1 MKKSLFAIAAVTAF
15 AGAAQAQSSV
25 TVYGILDV
33 GFSSTSSR
41 GPSNGAQASGQAA
54 NTTQKVTNS
63 QFGQSAQTSSR
74 IGFRGTEDLGG
85 GTSAFFTAE
94 FGVQPQGT
102 TWSPNNR
109 QTFVGLQQKGIG
121 KASIGTQYTAL
132 WLNAL
137 NPTDP
142 GQGNNVAGSV
152 IRPVGSTTA
161 QIDGAAS
168 TAVTILTTNSLYLES
183 VRMAGFRLAAN
194 YVQNAA
200 DVTQRANGS
209 ANAAYSTSVGGSN
222 NFNGYSISADY
233 TWKKLLATAGYSSF
247 KQEQNSALAF
257 TWSSAFPGTPVTVN
271 STNNTNDRQW
281 YAGAVYDFGILKGY
295 LNYVN
300 RKISNGLNSNQ
311 FLSRTGQQLGV
322 RGNWTP
328 KIESWA
334 SAGNGR
340 IQQFG
345 ATEPT
350 ASFTSWQLGSNYILS
365 KRTNLYAIY
374 GTSITSGVAGSSVVG
389 ANGGGATSQYALGLR
404 HTF

>member
-33 GFSSTSSR
+33 GFSGSSTR
-41 GPSNGAQASGQAA
+41 GPSNGLVGTTTNQ
-54 NTTQKVTNS
+54 TQKVNTAT
-63 QFGQSAQTSSR
+63 FGQSAQTSSR

-85 GTSAFFTAE
+85 GTSAYFTLE
-94 FGVQPQGT
+94 LGVQPQGT
-102 TWSPNNR
+102 TWAPNNR

-142 GQGNNVAGSV
+142 GQGNNVTGNV
-152 IRPVGSTTA
+152 IRPVGVNT
-161 QIDGAAS
+161 QNIDGAQSIA
-168 TAVTILTTNSLYLES
+168 ATILTTNSLYLES

-194 YVQNAA
+194 YVQNAT
-200 DVTQRANGS
+200 DVTQRGN
-209 ANAAYSTSVGGSN
+209 NTTTTYSTSVGGSN
-222 NFNGYSISADY
+222 NFSGYSLSADY
-233 TWKKLLATAGYSSF
+233 TWKKLLVAAGYSNF
-247 KQEQNSALAF
+247 KQEQNSAVAF
-257 TWSSAFPGTPVTVN
+257 TFAGAFPSTPVTVN
-271 STNNTNDRQW
+271 STNNTTDRQM

-300 RKISNGLNSNQ
+300 RKIENGLNSNQ
-311 FLSRTGQQLGV
+311 YLSRTAQQIGV

-340 IQQFG
+340 LQQFG
-345 ATEPT
+345 ASEPT
-350 ASFTSWQLGSNYILS
+350 ANFNAWQLGSNYILS

-374 GTSITSGVAGSSVVG
+374 GQSITGGVSGSSIQG
-389 ANGGGATSQYALGLR
+389 ANGGAATSTYALGLR

>member
-25 TVYGILDV
+25 TVYGILDT
-33 GFSSTSSR
+33 GFASSSTR
-41 GPSNGAQASGQAA
+41 GPVVSTNGYVTGSTQ
-54 NTTQKVTNS
+54 QKVTS
-63 QFGQSAQTSSR
+63 ASFTQSAQTSSR

-85 GTSAFFTAE
+85 GTSAYFTLE
-94 FGVQPQGT
+94 LGVQPQGT
-102 TWSPNNR
+102 TWAPNNR
-109 QTFVGLQQKGIG
+109 QTFVGIQQKGIG

-142 GQGNNVAGSV
+142 GQGNNVTGNV
-152 IRPVGSTTA
+152 IRPVGVNN
-161 QIDGAAS
+161 QNIDGAQSIA
-168 TAVTILTTNSLYLES
+168 ATILTTNSLYLES
-183 VRMAGFRLAAN
+183 ERMAGFRLAAN
-194 YVQNAA
+194 YVQNASDA
-200 DVTQRANGS
+200 TQRANVTGS
-209 ANAAYSTSVGGSN
+209 AYLTSAGGTN

-233 TWKKLLATAGYSSF
+233 TWKKLLATAAYSSF
-247 KQEQNSALAF
+247 KQEQNSGTSVTFAG
-257 TWSSAFPGTPVTVN
+257 AFPSTPVTVN

-311 FLSRTGQQLGV
+311 YLSRTAQQVGV

-340 IQQFG
+340 LQQYG
-345 ATEPT
+345 VSEPT
-350 ASFTSWQLGSNYILS
+350 ANFSAWQLGSNYILS

-374 GTSITSGVAGSSVVG
+374 GQSITAGVSGSSVVG
-389 ANGGGATSQYALGLR
+389 ATGGAATSTYALGLR

>member
-102 TWSPNNR
+102 TWAPNNR

-161 QIDGAAS
+161 QVDGAAS

-183 VRMAGFRLAAN
+183 ERMAGFRLAAN

-209 ANAAYSTSVGGSN
+209 ANTAYSTSVGGSN
-222 NFNGYSISADY
+222 NFNGYSVSADY
-233 TWKKLLATAGYSSF
+233 TWKKLLATAAYSSF
-247 KQEQNSALAF
+247 KQEQNSALVFNWAG
-257 TWSSAFPGTPVTVN
+257 AFPSTPITVN

-281 YAGAVYDFGILKGY
+281 YAGAVYDFGILKAY
-295 LNYVN
+295 ANYVN